1 METQINLKTKNT
13 PQLWVFLSGNI
24 FFLCSMFFPAHFEK
38 LVKEFDM
45 MFVIKT
51 LGMFIAPLIL
61 FLLNGLLSSH
71 QKAVLVFWKMSNPLP
86 GSEAFSKISRADTRI
101 DREKL
106 KTAHGSLPKK
116 AADQNKLWY
125 KIYKKNSADLI
136 VSESHRAFL
145 LARDLTS
152 LSFLFLIFIGL
163 PILWSEKWPLSFIY
177 FLILIAQYLLVRVG
191 ARNRGRRFV
200 ANVLAIESNN

>member
-1 METQINLKTKNT
+1 
-13 PQLWVFLSGNI
+13 
-24 FFLCSMFFPAHFEK
+24 MFFPAHFAK
-38 LVKEFDM
+38 LAKEFDIV
-45 MFVIKT
+45 FVIKT

-71 QKAVLVFWKMSNPLP
+71 QKAVLVFWKISNPLP
-86 GSEAFSKISRADTRI
+86 GSEAFSKISKTDTRI
-101 DREKL
+101 DRKKL
-106 KTAHGSLPKK
+106 KISHGSFPKK
-116 AADQNKLWY
+116 ASDQNKLWY

-163 PILWSEKWPLSFIY
+163 PILWSEKWPLSFFY
-177 FLILIAQYLLVRVG
+177 FIILISQYLLVRLG
-191 ARNRGRRFV
+191 AKNRGRRFV
-200 ANVLAIESNN
+200 SNVLAIESNN